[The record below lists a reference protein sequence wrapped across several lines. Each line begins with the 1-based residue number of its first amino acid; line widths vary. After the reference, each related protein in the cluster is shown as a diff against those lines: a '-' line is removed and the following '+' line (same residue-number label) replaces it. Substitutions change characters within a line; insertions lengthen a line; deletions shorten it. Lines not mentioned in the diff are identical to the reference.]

1 MNLCILSGRLTSAPE
16 IRYTNSKKAVCSFTV
31 AVDNGKDR
39 DGKKM
44 SLFIP
49 CVAWEKTGE
58 LIDQYFIKGDP
69 ITVTGKIVPRSWE
82 KDGKKN
88 WITEVIVS
96 GFEFPLTK
104 KVTESE
110 PAPVNAFADL
120 TDEESG
126 ELPF

>member
-31 AVDNGKDR
+31 ACDNGKDR
-39 DGKKM
+39 DGNKM
-44 SLFIP
+44 SVFIP

-69 ITVTGKIVPRSWE
+69 ITVNGKIVPRSWE

-88 WITEVIVS
+88 YITEVIVS
-96 GFEFPLTK
+96 GFEFPMTK
-104 KVTESE
+104 KTPEKE
-110 PAPVNAFADL
+110 PAPVNAFAEISEDI
-120 TDEESG
+120 D
-126 ELPF
+126 LPF